1 MSRSVRPI
9 TGAVLSN
16 LRRQLSDD
24 PRDEGVL
31 MNATSGV
38 MWLVAGAGG
47 LAALALPGAPRAH
60 VAWLMG
66 LAAASFA
73 WGTAVLTLRFP
84 RPGTPLERRAVV
96 TAVLIGVVGVA
107 LWASDGADSYL
118 QPILLF
124 TAIHI
129 AYFYPPRLAWPLAA
143 LFVATYATPLVY
155 DPDAVAE
162 GYAPRLVLF
171 AVAVA
176 GTYAIVRMLK
186 RRLLAAEERQRA
198 MAELDPLTGLANR
211 RAFDAA
217 LARAVG
223 RRDAHARATA
233 LLLLDLDDF
242 KAINDTYGH
251 PVGDA
256 VLRAI
261 ASACRPQVRGVDCFA
276 RIGGDEFAVI
286 AQGAGAVGA
295 ERLAEVLADAIADAD
310 LPDPLHRVAV
320 TIAWATVP
328 GDAASAERLIQV
340 ADRRLLDRKRERK
353 QPTAAPA

>member
-1 MSRSVRPI
+1 
-9 TGAVLSN
+9 VLSD

-31 MNATSGV
+31 MNVTSGA

-47 LAALALPGAPRAH
+47 LAALALPGAPHEH
-60 VAWLMG
+60 VAWLLA
-66 LAAASFA
+66 LAAVSFA
-73 WGTAVLTLRFP
+73 WGAAVLTLRYP
-84 RPGTPLERRAVV
+84 RPGTALERRALV
-96 TAVLIGVVGVA
+96 TAVLIAIVGVA
-107 LWASDGADSYL
+107 LWASGGADSFL

-143 LFVATYATPLVY
+143 LFAATYATPLLY
-155 DPDAVAE
+155 DPDAIAE
-162 GYAPRLVLF
+162 GYAPRLALF
-171 AVAVA
+171 AIAVA
-176 GTYAIVRMLK
+176 GTYAIVRLLK

-217 LARAVG
+217 LARAVA
-223 RRDAHARATA
+223 RRDAHGRATA

-242 KAINDTYGH
+242 KAINDTHGH

-295 ERLAEVLADAIADAD
+295 ERLAAVLADAIAGAD
-310 LPDPLHRVAV
+310 LPDPLDHVAV
-320 TIAWATVP
+320 TIAWATAP
-328 GDAASAERLIQV
+328 EDAASPDRLIHI
-340 ADRRLLDRKRERK
+340 ADRRLMDRKRERK
-353 QPTAAPA
+353 QPAPV